1 MLLPRQPPFR
11 KRRESKSEKRVTSL
25 YLINMLPLFRE
36 KHVYFSNARS
46 MTLFPFRK
54 GGFIL
59 VATTAHI
66 HTASCRKDVG
76 SV

>member
-36 KHVYFSNARS
+36 KHVYFSNARF
-46 MTLFPFRK
+46 MTLFLFPQGR
-54 GGFIL
+54 
-59 VATTAHI
+59 I
-66 HTASCRKDVG
+66 HPCCNDSTYSY
-76 SV
+76 SFL